1 MIVMPTRLQTERLLL
16 RPFVGADAPA
26 VLAYA
31 GDAEATRLMDWE
43 RHVDLADSQLFIEDV
58 IGGWEDGGDY
68 CWGIEDC
75 ALGCLI
81 GAIGCQFN
89 EHGMDIGYIVAR
101 ERWGEGVATE
111 AAQAVFDAAREID
124 DVYRFSA
131 TCDVDNLASARV
143 LEKIGMTREARLAR
157 WSERPNLDDGRDGP
171 RDVFMYAWTR

>member
-1 MIVMPTRLQTERLLL
+1 MIFMPQRLQTDRLLL
-16 RPFVGADAPA
+16 RPFRKADAPA

-31 GDAEATRLMDWE
+31 GDPEATRLMDWE
-43 RHVDLADSQLFIEDV
+43 RHVDLADSEMFIEDV

-68 CWGIEDC
+68 CWGIEDQVK
-75 ALGCLI
+75 GRII
-81 GAIGCQFN
+81 GAIGCQFD
-89 EHGMDIGYIVAR
+89 EQGMTIGYIVAR
-101 ERWGEGVATE
+101 DHWGQGVATE

-157 WSERPNLDDGRDGP
+157 WSERPNLDDNNGP
-171 RDVFMYAWTR
+171 RDVLMYAWTR